1 MEEADR
7 IQDLVAK
14 ELGLIED
21 SQRAASLRTLLVTP
35 RRDERE
41 WDYGEPGTH
50 YPYWIVAEA
59 CDRRILLVYC
69 EHGFGPAM
77 PWGFLFTND
86 PDAATLGMDSQWSW
100 YLEKAFVRSGL
111 WQGTI
116 RESEPWNL
124 PPDERFM
131 RST

>member
-14 ELGLIED
+14 ELGRIED
-21 SQRAASLRTLLVTP
+21 PRRVDFLRTLLVTP
-35 RRDERE
+35 RREERE
-41 WDYGEPGTH
+41 WDYGVPGTR

-59 CDRRILLVYC
+59 CDCGLLLVYC
-69 EHGFGPAM
+69 EHGFGPEM
-77 PWGFLFTND
+77 PWGILFTKD
-86 PDAATLGMDSQWSW
+86 PDAATLGMDAQWSW
-100 YLEKAFVRSGL
+100 YLAEAFVRSGL

-116 RESEPWNL
+116 RENEPWNL
-124 PPDERFM
+124 PPDERFK